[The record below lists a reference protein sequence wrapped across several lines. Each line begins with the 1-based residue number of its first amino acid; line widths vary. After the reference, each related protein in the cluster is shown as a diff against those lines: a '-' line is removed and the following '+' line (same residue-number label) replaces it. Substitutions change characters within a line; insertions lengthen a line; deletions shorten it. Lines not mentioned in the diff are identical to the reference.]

1 MKKLITTLQ
10 HVLAVVLFSALGMGS
25 LAQAEEVDI
34 VQMAQSTTDESI
46 AVNPRW
52 VDLPGGGRTQF
63 EVFGESGPFVFLG
76 PHMYLHPMSPGSS
89 VHSQGYVDG
98 LSDRYRVIVAD
109 WPRGIGQSSAD
120 ASRPMTAD
128 NAVADILAIADAAG
142 AETFAWWGYSF
153 GGAVG
158 LQLAARTDRVSALVV
173 GGYPPLW
180 QPLSD
185 MLLALHQMEDQ
196 LEMAGLAGEST
207 FLLNQ
212 DSIHFYTSIAQ
223 INQLD
228 LLDKITAPRMV
239 YHDVDDTVALGG
251 MVHDLS
257 RRTREGA
264 DTLKARGWEIQWMET
279 GMAHYGITEYQ
290 KNLDAFASFLDR
302 VLLGKAV
309 VDVVLETAIGN
320 IEIELY
326 TEKAPLS
333 AGEFARYVDEGLFE
347 GAAFFYRVVTKKND
361 KGVPGIE
368 VVQGGLDP
376 RKTTMPGIAH
386 ETTEQT
392 GILHKDGVIS
402 LARTTPG
409 SASPAAFFISIG
421 DNPGLDFGEKRN
433 PDGQGFA
440 AFGKVTRGMDIVK
453 KIHQME
459 ANYPI
464 EVEYVKGQY
473 LTEPVVINKAYR
485 K

>member
-1 MKKLITTLQ
+1 MLNLNLKYLLVA
-10 HVLAVVLFSALGMGS
+10 VLLASLGMGS
-25 LAQAEEVDI
+25 LAQAEEVDV
-34 VQMAQSTTDESI
+34 VQMAQLTTDESI

-76 PHMYLHPMSPGSS
+76 PHMYLHPMTPGSS
-89 VHSQGYVDG
+89 AYSQGYVDG

-142 AETFAWWGYSF
+142 AETFAWMGYSF

-185 MLLALHQMEDQ
+185 MLLALHHMEDQ
-196 LEMAGLAGEST
+196 LEMAGLTGDSIL
-207 FLLNQ
+207 LLNQ

-279 GMAHYGITEYQ
+279 GMAHYGTIEYQ
-290 KNLDAFASFLDR
+290 KNLDAFAPFLDR
-302 VLLGKAV
+302 VLLGNAV

-347 GAAFFYRVVTKKND
+347 GAAYFYRVVTKKND
-361 KGVPGIE
+361 KGVPEIE

-376 RKTTMPGIAH
+376 RKTMPGIAH

-459 ANYPI
+459 ANFPV

-473 LTEPVVINKAYR
+473 LTEPVLITKAYR